1 MSDIPNLSSQC
12 KVITPS
18 SPEYEKAISRNTLTA
33 VIPAKYVAYPSTP
46 SDVSAILK
54 FARTQN
60 PHLPIAVKGGG
71 LNSYPVSSSEGITID
86 MSQIRHV
93 RLAEDKK
100 SVTVGGGAIWEDVYA
115 PLDEQGLIAAGA
127 NVWNVGV
134 AAYVL
139 GGGFSNLTPAHGY
152 GCDSLLEGTIVL
164 ADGRIVKC
172 DADNEPDLFWA
183 LRGNFNQAFL
193 LLTLIPEIFS
203 RRWAPIWCSDRT
215 GLEDVP
221 SHGPAFT
228 GAIIYP
234 ANELQSFLNV
244 LKKRLSTPS
253 PKQVFILGFSRAAPD
268 YYPTLLFIPYVEG
281 TPEEVDAVISPFRT
295 EITPLLEQT
304 VTLTSFMQATHA
316 TDGITKQFPPRR
328 INGGALFGSLW
339 DDLIL
344 SMYDEWLKF
353 TENSDSKTSLALWEF
368 YPPGRNTEIDIKDTA
383 YPCRKQQNYFHV
395 YGLHSSPERD
405 TPTREWI
412 EKVTSK
418 VNAANLE
425 KMGFKFPIPHNSGTG
440 LEAPEDIY
448 GEHLQR
454 LRELKTKYDPHQM
467 FNKKYWTIP
476 PLTSN

>member
-18 SPEYEKAISRNTLTA
+18 SPEYEKAIARSTLTA
-33 VIPAKYVAYPSTP
+33 VIPAKYVVYPSTP
-46 SDVSAILK
+46 SDISAILE

-60 PHLPIAVKGGG
+60 PPLPIAVKGGG
-71 LNSYPVSSSEGITID
+71 LNSNPVSSSEGITID
-86 MSQIRHV
+86 MFQIRHV

-115 PLDEQGLIAAGA
+115 PLDEHSLIAAGA
-127 NVWNVGV
+127 NAWNVGV

-139 GGGFSNLTPAHGY
+139 GGGYSSLAPAHGY
-152 GCDSLLEGTIVL
+152 GCDSLLEATVVL

-183 LRGNFNQAFL
+183 LRGA
-193 LLTLIPEIFS
+193 
-203 RRWAPIWCSDRT
+203 
-215 GLEDVP
+215 GLQFGVVTELVLKTYP
-221 SHGPAFT
+221 SHGPIFT
-228 GAIIYP
+228 GAIVYAP
-234 ANELQSFLNV
+234 NELQSFLNV

-304 VTLTSFMQATHA
+304 VTLASFMQAAHF

-328 INGGALFGSLW
+328 INGLALFSGLW
-339 DDLIL
+339 DDLVL

-353 TENSDSKTSLALWEF
+353 TENNDSKTSLVLWEF
-368 YPPGRNTEIDIKDTA
+368 HPPGKNTEIDIKDTA
-383 YPCRKQQNYFHV
+383 YPCRKQQNYFNI
-395 YGLHSSPERD
+395 YGLHTSPERD

-425 KMGFKFPIPHNSGTG
+425 KMGFKFPIPQNHGSG
-440 LEAPEDIY
+440 LDAPEDIY
-448 GEHLQR
+448 GKHLQR
-454 LRELKTKYDPHQM
+454 LRELKTKYDPHQV

-476 PLTSN
+476 PLTPN